1 MAALITESTHSTPVT
16 SYNSIRMSEVNKLEG
31 SEEQTEKAQDFQFTG
46 YTREGNEFMVVCD
59 GHGWGNIVNCL
70 KNADWVD
77 IMSSS
82 TSPMETVKCI
92 LNSFE
97 EQQSSRGDG
106 STITMMLIV
115 HKPHPGIKVWWI
127 GDSSC
132 RIYENGSEVWRS
144 TDHCSEDAEE
154 VKMMRKMKFPEE
166 RGWDVSVVDD
176 TTITMKISS
185 YFHIGR
191 YFHKLSNMMRDEKIN
206 MTRALGHGCLTNQT
220 EDTHFIPFD
229 TALSPSLWRVVIATD
244 GLWNMLYD
252 GDDKILSAS
261 DTSSADLT
269 ALAMKRWG
277 QLWNYICP
285 VAKTRVSN
293 RPITSR
299 DDIAVAIF
307 QKMI

>member
-1 MAALITESTHSTPVT
+1 MAALITESTHSTPVAST
-16 SYNSIRMSEVNKLEG
+16 SSVSVSESNKLEG
-31 SEEQTEKAQDFQFTG
+31 KTSQTAKAQDFQFTG
-46 YTREGNEFMVVCD
+46 YTRDGNEFMVVCD

-82 TSPMETVKCI
+82 NSPMETVKCI

-97 EQQSSRGDG
+97 EEQSSRGDG
-106 STITMMLIV
+106 STITMMLV
-115 HKPHPGIKVWWI
+115 VTKPQPGIKVWWI

-144 TDHCSEDAEE
+144 TDHGSENAEE

-166 RGWDVSVVDD
+166 QDWDIKVLDE
-176 TTITMKISS
+176 TTLTMKPAS

-191 YFHKLSNMMRDEKIN
+191 YFHKLSNTMRDEKIN
-206 MTRALGHGCLTNQT
+206 MTRALGHGCITNQN

-229 TALSPSLWRVVIATD
+229 KALTPSLWRVVIASD

-261 DTSSADLT
+261 DTSAADLT
-269 ALAMKRWG
+269 VLALKRWG

-293 RPITSR
+293 KPITAR